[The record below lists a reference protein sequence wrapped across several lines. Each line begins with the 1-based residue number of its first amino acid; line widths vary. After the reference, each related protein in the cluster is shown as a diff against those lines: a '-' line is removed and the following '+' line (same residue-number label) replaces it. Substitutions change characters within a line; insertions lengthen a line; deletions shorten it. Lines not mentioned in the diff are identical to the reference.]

1 LNRASLDNI
10 GTVRPLTRQ
19 QAITVVGEGET
30 EKEEVVV
37 VMEEEDDHN
46 RWYDDEEEELDMEED
61 TDEKRGGAK
70 NTSTNSYVA
79 PTRTIVPPPFLGTS
93 PLTMVS
99 AFVLSPKTHYC

>member
-1 LNRASLDNI
+1 
-10 GTVRPLTRQ
+10 
-19 QAITVVGEGET
+19 
-30 EKEEVVV
+30 
-37 VMEEEDDHN
+37 
-46 RWYDDEEEELDMEED
+46 MEED